1 MNKICRNAKNYKLT
15 EGQEYEILGEED
27 GYVRIINDSGK
38 NVRYDSTLFEE
49 VEEII
54 PLPTP
59 PARTEQDCINSITY
73 SGATLSY
80 VDINENNKSINVS
93 LTIQY
98 NNGFSCGINRIE
110 GINNLCDYLENEEFV
125 EIEED
130 DFIELKKALFTTVF
144 NYKINQSTSQ
154 GMWMCSTNQDTNNE
168 DYHNI
173 LTELSTHDSGWFFN
187 PNSTNQIKL
196 WYGII
201 NQ

>member
-38 NVRYDSTLFEE
+38 NVRYDSTLFEN
-49 VEEII
+49 
-54 PLPTP
+54 PLPPP

-73 SGATLSY
+73 DGTTLRY
-80 VDINENNKSINVS
+80 VNIDGDTKEIAVNLTTENRN
-93 LTIQY
+93 Q
-98 NNGFSCGINRIE
+98 FSCGVVRIE
-110 GINNLCDYLENEEFV
+110 GINNLCERIENNNFV
-125 EIEED
+125 NTDDD

-144 NYKINQSTSQ
+144 NYWASIEPSR
-154 GMWMCSTNQDTNNE
+154 GMWMCSTNQNDNYE
-168 DYHNI
+168 DYQI
-173 LTELSTHDSGWFFN
+173 LLDTLSTHNSGWFRN
-187 PNSTNQIKL
+187 PNSGNQIKL

>member
-15 EGQEYEILGEED
+15 EGQEYQILSEED

-38 NVRYDSTLFEE
+38 NVRYDASLFEE
-49 VEEII
+49 LVVV
-54 PLPTP
+54 PPP

-73 SGATLSY
+73 NGSILRY
-80 VDINENNKSINVS
+80 VDINENEKSINVS
-93 LTIQY
+93 LNLQS

-110 GINNLCDYLENEEFV
+110 GINHLCNYLENEEFV
-125 EIEED
+125 EIEDD

-144 NYKINQSTSQ
+144 TYFTESSTSR
-154 GMWMCSTNQDTNNE
+154 GMWMCSTNQVDNNE

-173 LTELSTHDSGWFFN
+173 LTELSTHDSGWFLN